1 MTHGRDAE
9 LRERYVSGVRT
20 EVAIARTR
28 SDVAAAHA
36 ELVSAGAIHA
46 AGGAVSGRI
55 PGADLF
61 VVTPAGIRVQDVAPE
76 NLVLCD
82 FDGAVIAGTP
92 GSKGRPH
99 GQARLHGHVYAFS
112 SAIGG
117 IVSSAA
123 PYTSAWAARGE
134 SIPCALATIAEE
146 FGGPVPLVPEAGSD
160 EDAGRALT
168 DALLGGRAP
177 VAILPAR
184 GAIAVGSNVDDAAR
198 VASFT
203 EEVARIVHLARDHG
217 AVLALPQDEIE
228 RLYES
233 HRAPTPEPADRGAP
247 ATHSHTSRSTTE
259 ERSKTKTSTSR

>member
-9 LRERYVSGVRT
+9 LREQYVSGVRT

-36 ELVSAGAIHA
+36 ELVSAGLIHA

-61 VVTPAGIRVQDVAPE
+61 VVTPTGIRVQDVAPE
-76 NLVLCD
+76 NLLLCD

-92 GSKGRPH
+92 GSKGRPSS
-99 GQARLHGHVYAFS
+99 QARTHAQLYRFS
-112 SAIGG
+112 PSLGG

-134 SIPCALATIAEE
+134 SIPCALASIAEE
-146 FGGPVPLVPEAGSD
+146 FGGAISVASGAGSD
-160 EDAGRALT
+160 EAAGRQLA
-168 DALLGGRAP
+168 DSLGGAGAP
-177 VAILPAR
+177 VVLVPAR
-184 GAIAVGSNVDDAAR
+184 GAIAVGDDVDDAAR

-203 EEVARIVHLARDHG
+203 EEVARILHLAREHG
-217 AVLALPQDEIE
+217 ELTALPQDQIT
-228 RLYES
+228 RLHES
-233 HRAPTPEPADRGAP
+233 YRSQPAAP
-247 ATHSHTSRSTTE
+247 AEPVPPARRPQTSPSTTE
-259 ERSKTKTSTSR
+259 KRSKTKTSSR

>member
-1 MTHGRDAE
+1 M
-9 LRERYVSGVRT
+9 SGVRT

-82 FDGAVIAGTP
+82 FDGEVIAGTP
-92 GSKGRPH
+92 GSKGRPSP
-99 GQARLHGHVYAFS
+99 QAATHAQVYANS
-112 SAIGG
+112 PSVGG

-123 PYTSAWAARGE
+123 PYTSAWAVRGE

-146 FGGPVPLVPEAGSD
+146 FGGPIPVASEAGSRD
-160 EDAGRALT
+160 TADRALAG
-168 DALLGGRAP
+168 ALDDGRRPVVLG
-177 VAILPAR
+177 PAR
-184 GAIAVGSNVDDAAR
+184 GAIAVGSDDDDAAR

-217 AVLALPQDEIE
+217 AVVALSQDEIE

-233 HRAPTPEPADRGAP
+233 RRAPAAAPADPGLP
-247 ATHSHTSRSTTE
+247 ALRSRTSPSTTE
-259 ERSKTKTSTSR
+259 KRSKTKTSTSR

>member
-20 EVAIARTR
+20 EVAIARIR

-36 ELVSAGAIHA
+36 ELVVAGAIHA

-61 VVTPAGIRVQDVAPE
+61 VVTPGDLRVSDVAPE

-99 GQARLHGHVYAFS
+99 AQAPLHAEIYAQS
-112 SAIGG
+112 DAVGG

-123 PYTSAWAARGE
+123 PYTSAWAVRGE
-134 SIPCALATIAEE
+134 PIPCAMAAIAEE
-146 FGGPVPLVPEAGSD
+146 FGGPIPVAPGAGLD
-160 EDAGRALT
+160 AGAGRAVCDELK
-168 DALLGGRAP
+168 GGSAHA
-177 VAILPAR
+177 VLLPAR
-184 GAIAVGSNVDDAAR
+184 GAVAVGTDVDDATR
-198 VASFT
+198 VTAFV
-203 EEVARIVHLARDHG
+203 EQVARTLHLARTQG
-217 AVLALPQDEIE
+217 AVRPLPQETID
-228 RLYES
+228 RLFAAR
-233 HRAPTPEPADRGAP
+233 HARATDQTDALKAAP
-247 ATHSHTSRSTTE
+247 RPQTSPSTTE
-259 ERSKTKTSTSR
+259 KRTKTKTSIS

>member
-1 MTHGRDAE
+1 MTHGTDAE

-36 ELVSAGAIHA
+36 ELVSAGAIHT

-92 GSKGRPH
+92 GSKGRPNV
-99 GQARLHGHVYAFS
+99 QADTHARVYALS
-112 SAIGG
+112 STIGG

-134 SIPCALATIAEE
+134 SIPCALAAIAEE
-146 FGGPVPLVPEAGSD
+146 FGGPIPVAPAGPTGEQSD
-160 EDAGRALT
+160 RALA
-168 DALLGGRAP
+168 DALDGGRTP
-177 VAILPAR
+177 VVLVPAR
-184 GAIAVGSNVDDAAR
+184 GAVAVGSDVDEAAR

-203 EEVARIVHLARDHG
+203 EEVARTLHLAREHG
-217 AVLALPQDEIE
+217 AVSALPRDEID
-228 RLYES
+228 RLHES
-233 HRAPTPEPADRGAP
+233 HRAQTAAPADPPLP
-247 ATHSHTSRSTTE
+247 ARRPQTSPSTTE
-259 ERSKTKTSTSR
+259 KRSKTKTSSR